1 MNKLYAINVF
11 DTTTGQEKI
20 IHVCKEV
27 YDEFRRGEWRIQ
39 KNDSKHKINETEF
52 SALLGGEDGAYENFH
67 EFIDFDSDPSEL
79 LLKSMMIE
87 KLHSALELLNK
98 ADRELID
105 ALFFQEMTERTY
117 AEKKGVYRNAIHKR
131 KQRILENLKNLLV

>member
-20 IHVCKEV
+20 VHVCKEV

-131 KQRILENLKNLLV
+131 KQRILENLKNLLD